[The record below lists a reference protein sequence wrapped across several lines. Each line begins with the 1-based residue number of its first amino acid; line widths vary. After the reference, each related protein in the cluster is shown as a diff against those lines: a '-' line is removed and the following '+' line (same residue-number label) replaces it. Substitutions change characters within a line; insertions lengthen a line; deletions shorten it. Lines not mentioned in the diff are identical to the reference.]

1 MFRLSPI
8 KLWRKISVIIFLI
21 AVIFTLIGTFS
32 IHDNLVI
39 HWSGAGVPNN
49 STGKWILW
57 VMLLLVF
64 LSMFTHSSFSKK
76 RSGQNSL
83 SIEMSVA
90 LSSGLAAMWTIII
103 IILVT
108 YNFYTMIAIPIIGT
122 IAIVFCYILLAV
134 IAYIRDRKNIKS

>member
-76 RSGQNSL
+76 TLWTKFIKYRDVRCSFVWSGSY
-83 SIEMSVA
+83 VD
-90 LSSGLAAMWTIII
+90 
-103 IILVT
+103 
-108 YNFYTMIAIPIIGT
+108 YNNYNIGN
-122 IAIVFCYILLAV
+122 L
-134 IAYIRDRKNIKS
+134 